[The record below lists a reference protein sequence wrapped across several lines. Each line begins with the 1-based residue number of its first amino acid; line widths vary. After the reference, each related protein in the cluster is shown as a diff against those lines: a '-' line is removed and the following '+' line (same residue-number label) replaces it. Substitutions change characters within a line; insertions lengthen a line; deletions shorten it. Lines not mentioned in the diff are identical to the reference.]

1 MAFPSAGVESAVK
14 KLRVDEQPDLEMC
27 QLHATMHEMETME
40 SAQAW
45 PAPGALGTLWWPCRI
60 TSEQTLL
67 WHALGRP
74 IVHAQLM

>member
-1 MAFPSAGVESAVK
+1 MESAVK

-27 QLHATMHEMETME
+27 LLHATMREMETME

-45 PAPGALGTLWWPCRI
+45 PAPGALGTLWWPRCI

>member
-1 MAFPSAGVESAVK
+1 M
-14 KLRVDEQPDLEMC
+14 R
-27 QLHATMHEMETME
+27 EMETME

-45 PAPGALGTLWWPCRI
+45 PAPGALGTLWWPRRI
-60 TSEQTLL
+60 TFEQALL